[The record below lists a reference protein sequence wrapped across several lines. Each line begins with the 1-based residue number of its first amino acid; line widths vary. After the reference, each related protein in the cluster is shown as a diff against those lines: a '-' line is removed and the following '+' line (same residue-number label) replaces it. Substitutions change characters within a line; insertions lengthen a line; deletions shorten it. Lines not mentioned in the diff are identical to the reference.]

1 MKIAIP
7 IFENRISPR
16 LDCAK
21 KILLVKVEE
30 AERKIFYSEEKVFQ
44 TAGFNESTDFFVL
57 NEIDTVICGGISIEV
72 QDFLMKNDIRI
83 ISWVTGEAYKALN
96 LFLKGELVSGAMLCP
111 GMKMRRW
118 RFCCQEK
125 EENQRMCDE
134 YIKLKNK

>member
-1 MKIAIP
+1 MEIAIP
-7 IFENRISPR
+7 VFESRISPR

-30 AERKIFYSEEKVFQ
+30 AERKILYSEEKVFQ

-72 QDFLMKNDIRI
+72 QDSLMKNDIRI

-125 EENQRMCDE
+125 EENQRICDE